1 MPGGGGE
8 TALMIACRSGR
19 RDNVEALLKLGAN
32 TSLRDGWE
40 KSAWDRAKEAG
51 RSDIMELLENFEKK
65 PEGPVISEY

>member
-1 MPGGGGE
+1 M
-8 TALMIACRSGR
+8 
-19 RDNVEALLKLGAN
+19 EALLKLGAN

-51 RSDIMELLENFEKK
+51 RSDIMELLENFQKK